1 MEIPDSFSRRSFLTA
16 AAVSAARLRA
26 QQTRH
31 IPVGLLIYAV
41 LADWKKDFD
50 GTLTAVAQMGYEGLE
65 LTQYESW
72 TPSRAKEVRALLDSL
87 KLKTFATHTEPQF
100 FIPGDKMK
108 GMLELNRILGTKTI
122 CCVRGLANSATP
134 SANNPPLAN
143 AVASGPNNGRGKK
156 GGGGGVEI
164 GYHPAKATNE
174 ADAWKELADVLQAA
188 AETIKRDRMVV
199 SFHNHAVEFQTRG
212 NGVGRPIDILARA
225 RDLTFHTDVNVAI
238 RAGSDVV
245 AFIKQYPGKSD
256 CLLLTDGP
264 ADASRHAPALGKGD
278 TPWKD
283 VFAAAEGVGGVKY
296 YLLTHGATELTPL
309 ETVKR
314 DLQQYRR
321 IHG

>member
-1 MEIPDSFSRRSFLTA
+1 MKIPEALSRRGFLAVA
-16 AAVSAARLRA
+16 AASAASLRA
-26 QQTRH
+26 QHTKH

-50 GTLTAVAQMGYEGLE
+50 GTLTAVAQMGYEGVE

-72 TPSRAKEVRALLDSL
+72 TPARAKEVRALLDSI
-87 KLKTFATHTEPQF
+87 KLKTFATHTEPEF
-100 FIPGDKMK
+100 FVPGDKMK
-108 GMLELNRILGTKTI
+108 GMIELNRILGTQTI

-134 SANNPPLAN
+134 SANNPPGTN
-143 AVASGPNNGRGKK
+143 AGPGGNTKK
-156 GGGGGVEI
+156 GGGGGGNEI
-164 GYHPAKATNE
+164 GYHPVKATNE
-174 ADAWKELADVLQAA
+174 ADAWKELTGVLEAA
-188 AETIKRDRMVV
+188 AQTIKRDRMVV

-212 NGVGRPIDILARA
+212 NGVGRPIDILAKA
-225 RDLTFHTDVNVAI
+225 KDLTFHTDVNVAI
-238 RAGSDVV
+238 RTGADVV
-245 AFIKQYPGKSD
+245 AFIKRYPGKHD

-264 ADASRHAPALGKGD
+264 ADANRHAPPLGKGD

-283 VFAAAEGVGGVKY
+283 VFAAAESVGGVKY

-314 DLQQYRR
+314 DLEQYKL